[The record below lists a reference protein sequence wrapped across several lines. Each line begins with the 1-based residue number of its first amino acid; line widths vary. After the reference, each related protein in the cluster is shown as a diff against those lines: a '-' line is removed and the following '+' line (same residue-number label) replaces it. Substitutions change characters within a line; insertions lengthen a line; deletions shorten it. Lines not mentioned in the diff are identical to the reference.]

1 MKIIIVNKGIWRARW
16 LCILCLLLPF
26 NIAYAAQEPIAMLKE
41 VSTAVLAQ
49 LRSHQSELKSHPD
62 RIYGIAEHL
71 IIPHV
76 DFVEMGRWIA
86 GRNAW
91 KKASESDQKAFISA
105 FKTLVVRTYA
115 TSLLQYTDQTVEF
128 MPIKSGTEKER
139 LQVTSYIN
147 GGDRGSIKMDYRL
160 IKQEDKWLVYDI
172 IIEGVSLLKG
182 YQAQFSADV
191 HQQGLNYVTHKIEAH
206 NMQKGGVSASENTEG
221 D

>member
-1 MKIIIVNKGIWRARW
+1 MKMMISMQGTGTWAGFFCV
-16 LCILCLLLPF
+16 LCLLLSL
-26 NIAYAAQEPIAMLKE
+26 NTAVHAEQAPIEMLKG
-41 VSTAVLAQ
+41 VTDAVLGQ
-49 LRSHQSELKSHPD
+49 LRAHQRELKTHPD

-91 KKASESDQKAFISA
+91 KKASESDQAAFISA
-105 FKTLVVRTYA
+105 FKNLVVRTYA

-128 MPIKSGTEKER
+128 MPLNSSTEKER
-139 LQVTSYIN
+139 IQVTSFIN
-147 GGDRGSIKMDYRL
+147 GGDRGPIKMEYRL
-160 IKQEDKWLVYDI
+160 IKQEGSWRVYDI

-191 HQQGLNYVTHKIEAH
+191 RQQGLDYVTRKIQEH
-206 NMQKGGVSASENTEG
+206 NRQRGKTSES
-221 D
+221 

>member
-1 MKIIIVNKGIWRARW
+1 MNMIIVHKGKWARF
-16 LCILCLLLPF
+16 LCVLFLLLPLG
-26 NIAYAAQEPIAMLKE
+26 AASATQEPIAMLKG
-41 VSTAVLAQ
+41 VTDSVLAQ
-49 LRSHQSELKSHPD
+49 LRSHQGELKAHPD
-62 RIYGIAEHL
+62 RIYSIAEHL

-76 DFVEMGRWIA
+76 DFIEMGRWIA

-91 KKASESDQKAFISA
+91 KKATEPDQQAFIAA

-128 MPIKSGTEKER
+128 MPLKSSTEKER
-139 LQVTSYIN
+139 LQVTSYVN
-147 GGDRGSIKMDYRL
+147 GGDRGPIKMDYRL
-160 IKQEDKWLVYDI
+160 IKQEDNWLVYDI

-191 HQQGLNYVTHKIEAH
+191 RQQGLNYVTRKIKAH
-206 NMQKGGVSASENTEG
+206 NIQMGGAGASKRSEE

>member
-1 MKIIIVNKGIWRARW
+1 MQAEIVSKRKWARW
-16 LCILCLLLPF
+16 LGVLCLFLPLSVAF
-26 NIAYAAQEPIAMLKE
+26 AAQGPIEMLKG
-41 VSTAVLAQ
+41 VTDAVLAQ
-49 LRSHQSELKSHPD
+49 LRSHQDELKAHPD
-62 RIYGIAEHL
+62 RIYGIAEHS

-91 KKASESDQKAFISA
+91 KKASESDQAAFIAA

-128 MPIKSGTEKER
+128 MPLKSSTEKER

-147 GGDRGSIKMDYRL
+147 GGDRGPIKMDYRL
-160 IKQEDKWLVYDI
+160 IKQGAEWLVYDI
-172 IIEGVSLLKG
+172 VIEGVSLLKG

-191 HQQGLNYVTHKIEAH
+191 RQQGLNYVTNKIKAH
-206 NMQKGGVSASENTEG
+206 NGQGRSRQSNSKG

>member
-1 MKIIIVNKGIWRARW
+1 
-16 LCILCLLLPF
+16 
-26 NIAYAAQEPIAMLKE
+26 MLKG
-41 VSTAVLAQ
+41 VTDAVLTQ
-49 LRSHQSELKSHPD
+49 LRSHQSELKTHPD

-91 KKASESDQKAFISA
+91 KKASESEQADFIAA

-128 MPIKSGTEKER
+128 MPLKSTTEKER

-147 GGDRGSIKMDYRL
+147 GGEKGPIKMDYRL
-160 IKQEDKWLVYDI
+160 IKEGDNWLVYDI

-182 YQAQFSADV
+182 YQAQFSQDV
-191 HQQGLNYVTHKIEAH
+191 RQQGLNYVTRKIKTH
-206 NMQKGGVSASENTEG
+206 NAQGGALKGTQEE
-221 D
+221 

>member
-1 MKIIIVNKGIWRARW
+1 MLMKIRIMNKGKWAQW
-16 LCILCLLLPF
+16 LCVLFLLLPL
-26 NIAYAAQEPIAMLKE
+26 NVAQAGQEPITMLKG
-41 VSTAVLAQ
+41 VTDSVLAQ
-49 LRSHQSELKSHPD
+49 LRSHQGELKTHPD

-91 KKASESDQKAFISA
+91 KKASESDQSDFIAA

-128 MPIKSGTEKER
+128 MPLKSTTEKAR
-139 LQVTSYIN
+139 LQVTSYVN
-147 GGDRGSIKMDYRL
+147 GGDKGQIKMDYRL
-160 IKQEDKWLVYDI
+160 IKQGDNWLVYDI

-182 YQAQFSADV
+182 YQAQFSEDV
-191 HQQGLNYVTHKIEAH
+191 RQQGLNYVTHKIKAH
-206 NMQKGGVSASENTEG
+206 NVQGGASKSTKE